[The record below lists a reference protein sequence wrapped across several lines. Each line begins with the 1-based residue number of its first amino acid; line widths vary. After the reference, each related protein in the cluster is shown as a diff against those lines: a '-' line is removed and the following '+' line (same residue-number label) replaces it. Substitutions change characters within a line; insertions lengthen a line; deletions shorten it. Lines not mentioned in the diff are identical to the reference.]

1 MLYFLEFVSATVF
14 KFFDKKKLGEEPVSP
29 PFLFTFSS
37 YLYNEDRAR
46 YLAVG
51 PA

>member
-1 MLYFLEFVSATVF
+1 MQYFLEFVSATVF
-14 KFFDKKKLGEEPVSP
+14 KSFDKKLGGERLSP
-29 PFLFTFSS
+29 PLFFTFSS

>member
-1 MLYFLEFVSATVF
+1 MLYFLDFMSATVF
-14 KFFDKKKLGEEPVSP
+14 KSFDKKLGGERVSSP
-29 PFLFTFSS
+29 LFFTFSS

-51 PA
+51 LA

>member
-14 KFFDKKKLGEEPVSP
+14 KSFDKKKGEEHVSP
-29 PFLFTFSS
+29 PFFTFSS

-46 YLAVG
+46 YLAVE

>member
-14 KFFDKKKLGEEPVSP
+14 KFFDKKTGGRTRFSP
-29 PFLFTFSS
+29 LFFTFSF

-46 YLAVG
+46 YLAVE

>member
-1 MLYFLEFVSATVF
+1 MPYFLEFVSAAVF
-14 KFFDKKKLGEEPVSP
+14 KSFDKKLGGDRVSP
-29 PFLFTFSS
+29 PFFTFSS